1 MADAEREM
9 SVAPKRAVATM
20 RAIFKCRMGFLRF
33 VSVILN
39 PTRRFAQSRCREA
52 EERVHPTFKESSQS
66 HVIGSNFANYVQMLP
81 FRAVSAREKHD
92 GRKARLSFPSIA
104 DIVPYRRAPPLR
116 PGAAVGY
123 VHRPSGVPPTA
134 AISGHRANRRLGPRT
149 DARFTFRNRFT
160 RNFGLGCA
168 AQLSRD

>member
-1 MADAEREM
+1 M

-20 RAIFKCRMGFLRF
+20 RTIFKCRMGFLRF

-66 HVIGSNFANYVQMLP
+66 HIIGSNFANYVQMLP
-81 FRAVSAREKHD
+81 LRAVSAREKHN

-104 DIVPYRRAPPLR
+104 DIVLYRRAPPLR
-116 PGAAVGY
+116 ATGAAVSTTSTDRA
-123 VHRPSGVPPTA
+123 VFHRQRPYRGTA
-134 AISGHRANRRLGPRT
+134 ANWRLGPRT

-160 RNFGLGCA
+160 RNFGGLGLRRA
-168 AQLSRD
+168 IKP

>member
-20 RAIFKCRMGFLRF
+20 RAILKCFMGFLRF

-52 EERVHPTFKESSQS
+52 EERVHLTFKESSQS
-66 HVIGSNFANYVQMLP
+66 HIIGSNVANYVQMLP
-81 FRAVSAREKHD
+81 FRTVSARKKHN

-104 DIVPYRRAPPLR
+104 DIVLYRRAPPLR
-116 PGAAVGY
+116 ARSGGIGY

-134 AISGHRANRRLGPRT
+134 AISVHRRELTLGATNGRTLHLSEPVHTEFWAGVAPR
-149 DARFTFRNRFT
+149 D
-160 RNFGLGCA
+160 
-168 AQLSRD
+168 

>member
-66 HVIGSNFANYVQMLP
+66 HIIGSNFANYVQMLP
-81 FRAVSAREKHD
+81 FRAVSAREKHN

-104 DIVPYRRAPPLR
+104 DIVLYRRAPPLR
-116 PGAAVGY
+116 PGAAVSATSTDRP
-123 VHRPSGVPPTA
+123 VFHRQRPYRGTA
-134 AISGHRANRRLGPRT
+134 RTGAWGHERTHASPFGTGSHGILGWVAPR
-149 DARFTFRNRFT
+149 N
-160 RNFGLGCA
+160 
-168 AQLSRD
+168 